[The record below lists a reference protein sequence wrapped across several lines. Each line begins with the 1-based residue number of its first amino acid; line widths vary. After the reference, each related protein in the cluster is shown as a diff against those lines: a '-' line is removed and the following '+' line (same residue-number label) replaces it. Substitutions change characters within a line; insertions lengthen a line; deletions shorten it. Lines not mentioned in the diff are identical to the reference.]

1 MGELKVSLGKTVA
14 LNIKEKQ
21 AIKPTGFWTFFCN
34 PKVWAIDDFLS
45 SNQIED
51 TFSITSWQKEWFK
64 EGQQGIIRVGHDNRN
79 KKMLN
84 GKPKLNRGIY
94 AVVEITGKPIYSSD
108 KDENYYYE
116 ESDHFNYR
124 VPVRYIKNLLHS
136 PILLEDLD
144 FENDEYDKY
153 LIEGFQASSM
163 PLNPKAFKK
172 ISSLIHNLDA
182 HPLRIGEQ
190 YSRKDIYKIFNVPEG
205 KQGGNW
211 NTGYTSFN
219 NDVFVFVNISSAGRT
234 GHDYDNKFIGD
245 DLQWFGKNSH
255 SLQNASIQS
264 MLKPKGNIYIFTRE
278 DSNNPLFTYQGNAR
292 VKEFHD
298 TKPVKIIWEFNDEKE
313 IRHNQMAEEIDNP
326 TRYIEGATKKVSVN
340 VYERNPMARKK
351 CLEHYGFSCVICG
364 FDFEKVFGELG
375 KGFIHVHHIIEL
387 NQIGKEYEIDPIND
401 LRPVCPNCHAMLH
414 KKKPSF
420 TVEELKD
427 IIIDNR

>member
-1 MGELKVSLGKTVA
+1 MGELKVSLGKSVG

-21 AIKPTGFWTFFCN
+21 ALKPTGFWTFFCN

-51 TFSITSWQKEWFK
+51 TFSITSWQKEWFN

-79 KKMLN
+79 KEMLN

-94 AVVEITGKPIYSSD
+94 AVVEITGKPVYSSD

-116 ESDHFNYR
+116 ENDHFNYR
-124 VPVRYIKNLLHS
+124 VPVRYIKNLLNS

-153 LIEGFQASSM
+153 LIKGFQASSM
-163 PLNPKAFKK
+163 PLNPKTFTK
-172 ISSLIHNLDA
+172 ITSLIHNTDA
-182 HPLRIGEQ
+182 HPLKIGEQ

-278 DSNNPLFTYQGNAR
+278 DSNNPLFTY
-292 VKEFHD
+292 
-298 TKPVKIIWEFNDEKE
+298 
-313 IRHNQMAEEIDNP
+313 
-326 TRYIEGATKKVSVN
+326 
-340 VYERNPMARKK
+340 
-351 CLEHYGFSCVICG
+351 
-364 FDFEKVFGELG
+364 
-375 KGFIHVHHIIEL
+375 
-387 NQIGKEYEIDPIND
+387 
-401 LRPVCPNCHAMLH
+401 
-414 KKKPSF
+414 
-420 TVEELKD
+420 
-427 IIIDNR
+427 